1 MAANPKRKYNTGKI
15 KKFVI
20 FLFLAV
26 LFWVLTK
33 FSREYTATVDASIR
47 YKSIPNETLLAE
59 NNPEEV
65 SFDLTTNGFEF
76 FYYRLKQPVINI
88 NISDYYTKGHKTVA
102 IPDAQLIGLIS
113 GQLNK
118 NLSVKNVSLD
128 SLKVNLEIL
137 VSKKIPVFSKA
148 EITFKRGFMSL
159 DTLQVKPDSVQI
171 SGPSE
176 VVKKVDSITTK
187 GETYKNI
194 DTDFSENIELEVP
207 KGTSLSVSP
216 QEVSISLN
224 VQEFTQKEITLPI
237 QVINLPRETI
247 IKLIPEVT
255 KVSFNIPVKD
265 FNTVSKNDF
274 RLFCDYSK
282 KNEKENFMLTQ
293 FSKKPAG
300 IRDVEIKDKKIDF
313 LIFKQESK
321 E

>member
-1 MAANPKRKYNTGKI
+1 MATKPKRKYNTGKI
-15 KKFVI
+15 KKFLI

-47 YKSIPNETLLAE
+47 YTSIPNETLLAE

-76 FYYRLKQPVINI
+76 FYYKLKQPLITI
-88 NISDYYTKGHKTVA
+88 NISKYYTKGNKTVT

-128 SLKVNLEIL
+128 ALKVNLELL

-148 EITFKRGFMSL
+148 EISFKKGFMSL
-159 DTLQVKPDSVQI
+159 DTLEVKPDSVQI

-176 VVKKVDSITTK
+176 AIKKFDSITTK
-187 GETYKNI
+187 VKTYKNI
-194 DTDFSENIELEVP
+194 DTNFSEDIALELPEVN
-207 KGTSLSVSP
+207 SLSVTP

-224 VQEFTQKEITLPI
+224 VQEFTQKEI
-237 QVINLPRETI
+237 
-247 IKLIPEVT
+247 PEVT
-255 KVSFNIPVKD
+255 KVSFNVPVKA
-265 FNTVSKNDF
+265 FNSVSKNDF

-293 FSKKPAG
+293 LSKRPTG

>member
-1 MAANPKRKYNTGKI
+1 MATKPKRKYNTGKI
-15 KKFVI
+15 KKFLI

-47 YKSIPNETLLAE
+47 YTSIPNETLLAE

-76 FYYRLKQPVINI
+76 FYYKLKQPLITI
-88 NISDYYTKGHKTVA
+88 NISKYYTKGNKTVT

-128 SLKVNLEIL
+128 ALKVNLELL

-148 EITFKRGFMSL
+148 EISFKKGFMSL
-159 DTLQVKPDSVQI
+159 DTLEVKPDSVQI

-176 VVKKVDSITTK
+176 TIKKFDSITTK
-187 GETYKNI
+187 VKTYKNI
-194 DTDFSENIELEVP
+194 DTNFSEDIALELPEVN
-207 KGTSLSVSP
+207 SLSVTP

-237 QVINLPRETI
+237 QVINLPRDTI

-255 KVSFNIPVKD
+255 KVSFNVPVKA
-265 FNTVSKNDF
+265 FNSVSKNDF

-293 FSKKPAG
+293 LSKRPTG

>member
-1 MAANPKRKYNTGKI
+1 
-15 KKFVI
+15 
-20 FLFLAV
+20 
-26 LFWVLTK
+26 
-33 FSREYTATVDASIR
+33 
-47 YKSIPNETLLAE
+47 
-59 NNPEEV
+59 
-65 SFDLTTNGFEF
+65 
-76 FYYRLKQPVINI
+76 
-88 NISDYYTKGHKTVA
+88 
-102 IPDAQLIGLIS
+102 LIS

-128 SLKVNLEIL
+128 ALKVNLELL

-148 EITFKRGFMSL
+148 EISFKKGFMSL
-159 DTLQVKPDSVQI
+159 DTLEVKPDSVQI

-176 VVKKVDSITTK
+176 TIKKFDSITTK
-187 GETYKNI
+187 VKTYKNI
-194 DTDFSENIELEVP
+194 DTNFSEDIALELPEVN
-207 KGTSLSVSP
+207 SLSVTP

-237 QVINLPRETI
+237 QVINLPRDTI

-255 KVSFNIPVKD
+255 KVSFNVPVKA
-265 FNTVSKNDF
+265 FNSVSKNDF

-293 FSKKPAG
+293 LSKRPTG